1 MPSDLNLLPPLA
13 AIVLLACVAR
23 IAGRSWLAPAA
34 FLPLCWTAYLG
45 SAILLAEIL
54 PLRAAGLWLIVS
66 MVFAFVV
73 GALFATNP
81 LAGELA
87 SASLPP
93 ERATFSQRVSTRLS
107 LTTAAFSVFAL
118 LGVVGIFQSG
128 LASFGLAL
136 VPQTL
141 LRLGREFS
149 VARYGVGVDVP
160 LVVNLLL
167 YWTYPA
173 SVLGGMVFALARSRG
188 ARLLGLVPLVLA
200 FASGL
205 LTATRSGIL
214 LSGVMWASAVLAVTV
229 CCERG
234 TGHLFRARWV
244 ATGGGA
250 ALFLVAIAAFL
261 IWVRRGA
268 GGSFN
273 VLALVLTVIEAFF
286 GAISVFT
293 TWFAVAE
300 PGHPT
305 WGAFTFAGPFDLFQW
320 AERRQGLYDTTIY
333 FASAGSGSN
342 IYTVFRGMI
351 EDFGYTGIW
360 LMCFALG
367 AGSAIAYRRCG
378 EGLVTWVVPLSVF
391 YSQSLFSHLYSMFI
405 FNSVIVGWSIA
416 LLVLLWPISREGQ
429 AGHAVARSS

>member
-1 MPSDLNLLPPLA
+1 M
-13 AIVLLACVAR
+13 
-23 IAGRSWLAPAA
+23 
-34 FLPLCWTAYLG
+34 
-45 SAILLAEIL
+45 
-54 PLRAAGLWLIVS
+54 
-66 MVFAFVV
+66 
-73 GALFATNP
+73 
-81 LAGELA
+81 
-87 SASLPP
+87 
-93 ERATFSQRVSTRLS
+93 
-107 LTTAAFSVFAL
+107 TTAAFSVLAL
-118 LGVVGIFQSG
+118 LGVVGMFRTG

-149 VARYGVGVDVP
+149 VARYGGGAVDVP

-229 CCERG
+229 CRERG

-244 ATGGGA
+244 TTGGGA
-250 ALFLVAIAAFL
+250 ALFLLAIAAFL

-273 VLALVLTVIEAFF
+273 VLALVLTVVEGFF

-320 AERRQGLYDTTIY
+320 AERRQGLYETVIY

-342 IYTVFRGMI
+342 IYTPFRGII
-351 EDFGYTGIW
+351 EDFGYTGAW
-360 LMCFALG
+360 VVCFALG
-367 AGSAIAYRRCG
+367 AGGAVAYRRCG
-378 EGLVTWVVPLSVF
+378 EGLITWVVPLSVF
-391 YSQSLFSHLYSMFI
+391 YSQSLFPLASMFVS
-405 FNSVIVGWSIA
+405 NSVIVGWLIA
-416 LLVLLWPISREGQ
+416 LLVQLWPASRERQ
-429 AGHAVARSS
+429 LAHRAAGSS